1 MRVITFLKSV
11 AKCVVTTL
19 AIAMVFTKSNG
30 LTLGIKKVKILE
42 IEGCGAAFTSLC
54 AFRGQRKE
62 GVPTF

>member
-42 IEGCGAAFTSLC
+42 IEGCVDAFTSLMGC
-54 AFRGQRKE
+54 VGDGEE
-62 GVPTF
+62 GVWVL